1 MKIIQNK
8 DGSAEMIFE
17 KNEVKAIKKHEKLT
31 MSSEV
36 LRHFGN
42 CLVKIVAEWNQNF
55 NEDVKNLKTDDCK

>member
-8 DGSAEMIFE
+8 DGSAEMVFSKDE
-17 KNEVKAIKKHEKLT
+17 TKAISKYNKLT

-42 CLVKIVAEWNQNF
+42 CLVKIVADWNQNF
-55 NEDVKNLKTDDCK
+55 NEEVKNLRTDDSK

>member
-8 DGSAEMIFE
+8 DGSAEMVFS
-17 KNEVKAIKKHEKLT
+17 KDEVKAINKHDKLT

-42 CLVKIVAEWNQNF
+42 CLVKIVADWNQNF
-55 NEDVKNLKTDDCK
+55 NEEVKNLKTNDSK